1 MSAVTFQELDTRLAL
16 IAEGLSGAHGKS
28 VMFAIA
34 NELRRRN
41 RLRVHAQQNLDG
53 SPYPPRSSNSAR
65 AAAKKKLL
73 LWFLD
78 DKRMQANSGEN
89 WAEVGFS
96 GRTAELAAV
105 HQFGQTIKPFKKG
118 PAVRYPIRELIGLRQ
133 ADKQY
138 VRETLAADIQKILR
152 GKA

>member
-1 MSAVTFQELDTRLAL
+1 MSEVTFSDLGMRFQVIVD
-16 IAEGLSGAHGKS
+16 GLSGAHGKS
-28 VMFAIA
+28 VMFRIA

-41 RLRVHAQQNLDG
+41 RLRVIAQQNVDG
-53 SPYPPRSSNSAR
+53 SPFPPRSSSASR
-65 AAAKKKLL
+65 ADAKKKLL

-105 HQFGQTIKPFKKG
+105 HQYGKTIKVFKNR
-118 PAVRYPIRELIGLRQ
+118 PQVRYPIRELIGMRQ

-138 VRETLAADIQKILR
+138 VRETLAAELQQSFR
-152 GKA
+152 G